1 MLIPLNLS
9 SVGKANMFA
18 AELRKQGQN
27 IAIDFDVQRKLE
39 KRIRAAQKLRIP
51 KIGIIGDNE
60 SSFKDIK
67 FKELNNGY
75 R

>member
-1 MLIPLNLS
+1 
-9 SVGKANMFA
+9 MFA

-51 KIGIIGDNE
+51 KIGIIGNDE
-60 SSFKDIK
+60 KSIIDIRFNK
-67 FKELNNGY
+67 V
-75 R
+75 